1 LTFLKSGR
9 SFSKDLE
16 FVRNISEKIDRKL
29 SQSNN
34 SINPKIDKLS
44 LEELQDLDKIVRI
57 ADFMLFKYEDKKETR
72 SLLKNFVSI
81 IRDSAESIE
90 EIDDEVSELIISA
103 EDSINK
109 LKEIHT
115 DVSEK
120 YDLEKSDIKTIG
132 EGSENSSNN
141 LTKATI
147 EINSQEYPQNSTEK
161 NAQVI

>member
-1 LTFLKSGR
+1 MTFLKSGR

-34 SINPKIDKLS
+34 SINTKIDKLS

-57 ADFMLFKYEDKKETR
+57 ADFMLFKYEDKKETS

-120 YDLEKSDIKTIG
+120 YDLKNSGIKTIE
-132 EGSENSSNN
+132 EGSKNSSNN

-161 NAQVI
+161 NVQVI

>member
-57 ADFMLFKYEDKKETR
+57 ADFMLFKYEDKKETS

-109 LKEIHT
+109 IKEIHT
-115 DVSEK
+115 NVSEK
-120 YDLEKSDIKTIG
+120 YDLKNSGIKTIE
-132 EGSENSSNN
+132 EGSKNSSNN

-147 EINSQEYPQNSTEK
+147 EINSQGYPQNSTEK

>member
-1 LTFLKSGR
+1 MTFLKSGH

-34 SINPKIDKLS
+34 SINTKIDKLS
-44 LEELQDLDKIVRI
+44 LEELQDLGKIVRI
-57 ADFMLFKYEDKKETR
+57 ADFMLFKYEDKKETC

-115 DVSEK
+115 NVSEK
-120 YDLEKSDIKTIG
+120 YDLEKSDMYANGYPVALLASADDLDNRGLISIATYLS
-132 EGSENSSNN
+132 EFGS
-141 LTKATI
+141 KA
-147 EINSQEYPQNSTEK
+147 Y
-161 NAQVI
+161 

>member
-57 ADFMLFKYEDKKETR
+57 ADFMLFKYEDKKETS

-120 YDLEKSDIKTIG
+120 YDLKNSGIKTIE
-132 EGSENSSNN
+132 EGSKNSSNN

-147 EINSQEYPQNSTEK
+147 EINSHEYPQNSTEK

>member
-57 ADFMLFKYEDKKETR
+57 ADFMLFKYEDKKETS

-120 YDLEKSDIKTIG
+120 YDLKNSGIKTIE
-132 EGSENSSNN
+132 EGSKNSSNN

>member
-1 LTFLKSGR
+1 MTFLKSGR

-57 ADFMLFKYEDKKETR
+57 ADFMLFKYEDKKETC

-109 LKEIHT
+109 IKEIHT

-120 YDLEKSDIKTIG
+120 YDLKNSGIKTI
-132 EGSENSSNN
+132 EDGSKNSSNN

>member
-1 LTFLKSGR
+1 MTFLKSGR

-57 ADFMLFKYEDKKETR
+57 ADFMLFKYEDKKETS

-81 IRDSAESIE
+81 IHDSAESIE

-120 YDLEKSDIKTIG
+120 YDLKNSGIKTIE
-132 EGSENSSNN
+132 EGSKNSSNN

-161 NAQVI
+161 NVQVI

>member
-1 LTFLKSGR
+1 LTFLKSGH

-57 ADFMLFKYEDKKETR
+57 ADFILFKYEDKKETS
-72 SLLKNFVSI
+72 SLLKHFVSI
-81 IRDSAESIE
+81 IHDSAESIE

-147 EINSQEYPQNSTEK
+147 EINSQDYQQNSTEK
-161 NAQVI
+161 NVQVI

>member
-1 LTFLKSGR
+1 LTFLKSGH

-29 SQSNN
+29 SQSSN

-44 LEELQDLDKIVRI
+44 LEELQDLGKIVRI

-72 SLLKNFVSI
+72 SLLKHFVSI

-115 DVSEK
+115 NVSEK
-120 YDLEKSDIKTIG
+120 YDLEKSDIKTID

>member
-1 LTFLKSGR
+1 MTFLKSGR
-9 SFSKDLE
+9 SFSKDLD

-34 SINPKIDKLS
+34 STNPKIDKLS

-57 ADFMLFKYEDKKETR
+57 ADFILFKYEDKKETS
-72 SLLKNFVSI
+72 SLLKHFVSI
-81 IRDSAESIE
+81 IHDSAESIE

-115 DVSEK
+115 NVSEK
-120 YDLEKSDIKTIG
+120 YDLEKSGIKTIEDG
-132 EGSENSSNN
+132 PENSSNN
-141 LTKATI
+141 LTKSTI
-147 EINSQEYPQNSTEK
+147 EINSQDYPQNSPEK

>member
-1 LTFLKSGR
+1 MTFLKSRR

-57 ADFMLFKYEDKKETR
+57 ADFILFKYDDKKETS
-72 SLLKNFVSI
+72 SLLKHFVSI
-81 IRDSAESIE
+81 IHDSAESIE

-115 DVSEK
+115 NVSEK
-120 YDLEKSDIKTIG
+120 YDIEKSGIKTIEDG
-132 EGSENSSNN
+132 PENSSNN
-141 LTKATI
+141 LTKVTI
-147 EINSQEYPQNSTEK
+147 EINSQDYPQNSTEK

>member
-1 LTFLKSGR
+1 MTFLKTGHI
-9 SFSKDLE
+9 FSKDLE
-16 FVRNISEKIDRKL
+16 FVRSISEKIDRKL
-29 SQSNN
+29 SQSKN

-44 LEELQDLDKIVRI
+44 LEELQDLGKIVRL

-72 SLLKNFVSI
+72 SLLKHFVSI

-109 LKEIHT
+109 IKEIHT
-115 DVSEK
+115 NVSEK
-120 YDLEKSDIKTIG
+120 YDFEKSDAKTIPDH
-132 EGSENSSNN
+132 SENSSNN
-141 LTKATI
+141 LTKSPI
-147 EINSQEYPQNSTEK
+147 EINSQEYPKNSTDK

>member
-1 LTFLKSGR
+1 MTFLKSGR

-57 ADFMLFKYEDKKETR
+57 ADFMLFKYEDKKETS

-120 YDLEKSDIKTIG
+120 YDLKNSGIKTIKD
-132 EGSENSSNN
+132 GSENSSNN